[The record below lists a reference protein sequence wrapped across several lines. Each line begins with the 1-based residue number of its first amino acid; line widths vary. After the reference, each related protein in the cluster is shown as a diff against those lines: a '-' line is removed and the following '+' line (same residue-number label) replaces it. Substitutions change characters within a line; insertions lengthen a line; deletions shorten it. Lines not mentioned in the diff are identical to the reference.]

1 MEGRTDKTDGRP
13 PFDCPPTQVTSKVPY
28 LSPRIREFLPLCTC
42 KFTPETPHRP
52 HHYIPVAMGAPVPPP
67 PVFLGRA
74 TWGR

>member
-42 KFTPETPHRP
+42 KFTPETSHRP
-52 HHYIPVAMGAPVPPP
+52 HHHPREGGPEWLI
-67 PVFLGRA
+67 
-74 TWGR
+74 WGWGGPYG